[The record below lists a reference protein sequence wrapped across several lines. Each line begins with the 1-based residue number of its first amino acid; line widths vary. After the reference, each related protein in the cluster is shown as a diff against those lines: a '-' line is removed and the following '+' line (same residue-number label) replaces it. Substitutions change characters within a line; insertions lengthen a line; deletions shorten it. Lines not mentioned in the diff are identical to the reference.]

1 MSDLYLGVKF
11 VVETCCRQGCGVTF
25 AIPEDYRTILRRTH
39 QVFYCPSGHD
49 QYYPGESDVEKEQRL
64 RKEAEQR
71 ILAAQARTNE
81 ARHEAEVLK
90 RQVAV
95 QKELTTRIKN
105 RANRGVCTCCN
116 RTFTN
121 VAEHMKTKHPEAL
134 DPGHE
139 RKLLTA

>member
-1 MSDLYLGVKF
+1 MITLSVTF
-11 VVETCCRQGCGVTF
+11 EVITCCHEGCGLVF
-25 AIPEDYRTILRRTH
+25 AVPTWWGQNRRSDH
-39 QVFYCPSGHD
+39 VRFYCPNGHG
-49 QYYPGESDVEKEQRL
+49 QSFFGKSEAEKERDL
-64 RKEAEQR
+64 RKQAEQR
-71 ILAAQARTNE
+71 ILDAQARANE

-95 QKELTTRIKN
+95 QKGLTTRIKN
-105 RANRGVCTCCN
+105 RVHRGVCTCCN

>member
-1 MSDLYLGVKF
+1 MEL
-11 VVETCCRQGCGVTF
+11 VVNFAVITCCHQGCGVVF
-25 AIPEDYRTILRRTH
+25 AVPAWWENNRRADHTLW
-39 QVFYCPSGHD
+39 FCPNGHS
-49 QYYPGESDVEKEQRL
+49 QHFSAESDEEKERRL

-71 ILAAQARTNE
+71 ILNAQAKVNE

-95 QKELTTRIKN
+95 QKGLTTRLKN
-105 RANRGVCTCCN
+105 RVHCGVCTCCN

>member
-1 MSDLYLGVKF
+1 MSD
-11 VVETCCRQGCGVTF
+11 
-25 AIPEDYRTILRRTH
+25 RRRDH
-39 QVFYCPSGHD
+39 AWFYCPNGHS
-49 QYYPGESDVEKEQRL
+49 QHFVAESDTEIERRL

-71 ILAAQARTNE
+71 ILDAQARINE

-90 RQVAV
+90 RQVSI
-95 QKELTTRIKN
+95 QKGLTTRVKN
-105 RANRGVCTCCN
+105 RAHRGVCICCN

-139 RKLLTA
+139 RKLLSA